1 MNGIDSLGLSGTD
14 PAFKTTTAASGTANA
29 DVSSVAQPVS
39 AALPGAVSA
48 TAQNT
53 SSADAGMDR
62 DQLSRIAEELEH
74 FIGGNQR
81 GLSFHVDE
89 DTGRDVVVVKDIA
102 TDEVIRQIPAE
113 EVLELAAR
121 LSDLTGMLVETEA

>member
-14 PAFKTTTAASGTANA
+14 PAFKTTAAATSTQNAGVSGA
-29 DVSSVAQPVS
+29 AQPVS
-39 AALPGAVSA
+39 NATPGAVSA
-48 TAQNT
+48 AAQNT
-53 SSADAGMDR
+53 ESQGAGMDR

-74 FIGGNQR
+74 FVGGIQR

-102 TDEVIRQIPAE
+102 SDEVIRQIPAE

>member
-1 MNGIDSLGLSGTD
+1 MSGIDSLGLSGMD
-14 PAFKTTTAASGTANA
+14 PAKIVTGNAAIEGQSGAI
-29 DVSSVAQPVS
+29 QPVS
-39 AALPGAVSA
+39 PASPGAVSESPHI
-48 TAQNT
+48 TENQET
-53 SSADAGMDR
+53 GLDR
-62 DQLSRIAEELEH
+62 SQLSQIAEELEH

-89 DTGRDVVVVKDIA
+89 DTGRDVVVVKDVT

>member
-14 PAFKTTTAASGTANA
+14 PAFKTTTAATGTQNAGVSGA
-29 DVSSVAQPVS
+29 AQPVS
-39 AALPGAVSA
+39 TVTPGAVSA
-48 TAQNT
+48 AAQNT
-53 SSADAGMDR
+53 ESQDTGMDR

-74 FIGGNQR
+74 FVGGIQR

-102 TDEVIRQIPAE
+102 SDEVIRQIPAE